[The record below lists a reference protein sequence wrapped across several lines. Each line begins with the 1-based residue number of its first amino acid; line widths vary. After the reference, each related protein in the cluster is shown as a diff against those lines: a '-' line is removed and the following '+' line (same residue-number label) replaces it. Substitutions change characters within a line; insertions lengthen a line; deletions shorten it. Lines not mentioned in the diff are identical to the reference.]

1 MDMSLNID
9 KTVFVAD
16 GARIIGD
23 VTIGE
28 DSSVWFNAVI
38 RGDEYPITIG
48 KRSNVQDGAV
58 LHVGEGYSCTVGDEV
73 SIGHGAIVHG
83 CEVGDGTLIG
93 MGATILN
100 GAKIGKNCIIGAGAL
115 VTEGK
120 VIPDNSVVMGVP
132 GKIVR
137 EMKESDLESRRKNI
151 DVYVNAGRE
160 YLAGKYEVKQ

>member
-1 MDMSLNID
+1 MKIAEN
-9 KTVFVAD
+9 VFIAD
-16 GARIIGD
+16 GAKIIGD

-28 DSSVWFNAVI
+28 EASVWFNAVI
-38 RGDEYPITIG
+38 RGDEYPIAIG

-58 LHVGEGYSCTVGDEV
+58 LHVGGGFSCTIGDDV

-100 GAKIGKNCIIGAGAL
+100 GAKIGKYCIIGAGAL

-120 VIPDNSVVMGVP
+120 EIPDHSVVMGVP
-132 GKIVR
+132 GKVVR
-137 EMKESDLESRRKNI
+137 QMTEADIEGRRKNVQI
-151 DVYVNAGRE
+151 YVDSAKK
-160 YLAGKYEVKQ
+160 YLEGAYE

>member
-1 MDMSLNID
+1 MKIAEN
-9 KTVFVAD
+9 VFIAD
-16 GARIIGD
+16 GAKIIGD

-28 DSSVWFNAVI
+28 EASVWFNAVI

-58 LHVGEGYSCTVGDEV
+58 LHVGGGFSCTIGDDV

-100 GAKIGKNCIIGAGAL
+100 GAKIGKYCIIGAGAL

-120 VIPDNSVVMGVP
+120 EIPDHSVVMGVP
-132 GKIVR
+132 GKVVR
-137 EMKESDLESRRKNI
+137 QMTEADIEGRRKNVQI
-151 DVYVNAGRE
+151 YVDSAKK
-160 YLAGKYEVKQ
+160 YLEGAYE